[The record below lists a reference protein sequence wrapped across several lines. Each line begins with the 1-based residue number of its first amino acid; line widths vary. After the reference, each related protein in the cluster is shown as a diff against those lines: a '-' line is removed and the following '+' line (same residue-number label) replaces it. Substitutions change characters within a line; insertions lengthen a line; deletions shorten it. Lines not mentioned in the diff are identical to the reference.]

1 MKASLK
7 FLAVPLAVG
16 ALVFAGCGS
25 DDSSDDSGST
35 DTTTTQTQP
44 ADNSSNAGGNSGGSA
59 QVLTLAADPSG
70 ALAYDTTELSAK
82 PGKVTLDFTNES
94 PVGHDAVFEDADGN
108 EVGAT
113 DVITGQ
119 STTTEFEVDAGEY
132 TFYCSLP
139 GHEEAGM
146 KGTLTV
152 K

>member
-7 FLAVPLAVG
+7 FLVVPLAVG
-16 ALVFAGCGS
+16 ALIFAGCGS
-25 DDSSDDSGST
+25 NDSSDDSSST
-35 DTTTTQTQP
+35 DTTTTQSQP
-44 ADNSSNAGGNSGGSA
+44 ADNSSASG
-59 QVLTLAADPSG
+59 QVLQLAADPSG

-94 PVGHDAVFEDADGN
+94 PVGHNVVIEDSGGKEIAS
-108 EVGAT
+108 T

-119 STTTEFEVDAGEY
+119 STTAEFTVKPGTY
-132 TFYCSLP
+132 TFFCSIP
-139 GHEEAGM
+139 GHAQAGM

>member
-1 MKASLK
+1 MKPSLK
-7 FLAVPLAVG
+7 FLVVPLAVG

-25 DDSSDDSGST
+25 DDSSDDSATT

-44 ADNSSNAGGNSGGSA
+44 ADNSATGSG

-70 ALAYDTTELSAK
+70 QLAYDKTELAAK

-94 PVGHDAVFEDADGN
+94 PVAHDVVIEDSGGN
-108 EVGAT
+108 EIAAT

-119 STTTEFEVDAGEY
+119 STTTEFNAKPGTY

-139 GHEEAGM
+139 GHEAAGM